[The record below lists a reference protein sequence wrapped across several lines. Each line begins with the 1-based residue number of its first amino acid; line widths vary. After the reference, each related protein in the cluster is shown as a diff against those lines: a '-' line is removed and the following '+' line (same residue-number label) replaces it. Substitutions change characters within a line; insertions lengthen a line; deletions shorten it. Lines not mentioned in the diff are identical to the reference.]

1 MITNNKNSADKIV
14 FFTSIENI
22 MNLRKN
28 VKMKNNLIKKII
40 RSLVVSLLIVIDALY
55 IAILWEAMNP
65 IMPPLF
71 YYIVLILITVPNI
84 FTLVL
89 YLLNKEIKVIRI
101 IVSSISLLLCLTL
114 VVIFYRDYL
123 AWACISVLLALL
135 MLDIFLKPLK
145 RE

>member
-1 MITNNKNSADKIV
+1 MD
-14 FFTSIENI
+14 
-22 MNLRKN
+22 LRKN

-65 IMPPLF
+65 IMPPSF

-135 MLDIFLKPLK
+135 MLDIFFKPLK
-145 RE
+145 LE

>member
-1 MITNNKNSADKIV
+1 
-14 FFTSIENI
+14 

>member
-1 MITNNKNSADKIV
+1 
-14 FFTSIENI
+14 

-40 RSLVVSLLIVIDALY
+40 RSIVVSLLIVIDALY

-65 IMPPLF
+65 IMPPSF